1 MVNKDRDWKDAEG
14 RRLNRKGAAVAAA
27 TTRCED
33 GANGG
38 RVADDGTVG
47 DMDGPIHVRSH
58 VDSHLS

>member
-1 MVNKDRDWKDAEG
+1 MEG
-14 RRLNRKGAAVAAA
+14 DSVAPPAAAAA

-47 DMDGPIHVRSH
+47 DMDGPIRVRSH